1 MTQYHLTRISNNAKT
16 GRIPVSTTSSDTCPD
31 SCPLKSAGCYAKSG
45 PLGLHWQAVTSNKRG
60 SSFESFLE
68 SIRRLPRGQL
78 WRHNQAG
85 DLMGLNE
92 TIDKVALERLVNA
105 NRGKRG
111 FTYTHKPMNAE
122 NMAAIKAANANGFTI
137 NLSAN
142 SLSHADQLKALDVG
156 PVAAII
162 PSNSP
167 KVFRT
172 SGGHKVVTCP
182 AQTSDRVTCE
192 SCKLCSLAN
201 REYIIGFL
209 PHGTGKKHAEELT
222 TRGD

>member
-1 MTQYHLTRISNNAKT
+1 MNYHLTRISNNAKT
-16 GRIPVSTTSSDTCPD
+16 GKIPVSTSGADTCPD
-31 SCPLKSAGCYAKSG
+31 VCPLKSAGCYAKSG
-45 PLGLHWQAVTSNKRG
+45 PLGLHWNAVTTGSRG
-60 SSFESFLE
+60 VDFEAFLA

-85 DLMGLNE
+85 DLPGINE
-92 TIDKVALERLVNA
+92 TIDKVALEKLVEA

-111 FTYTHKPMNAE
+111 FTYTHKPMTHE
-122 NMAAIKAANANGFTI
+122 NMAAIKAANLNGFAI

-142 SLSHADQLKALDVG
+142 SLTHADQLQALNIG

-167 KVFRT
+167 KTFRT
-172 SGGHKVVTCP
+172 SGGNKVVTCP

-192 SCKLCSLAN
+192 RCKLCSLAN
-201 REYIIGFL
+201 RDYIIGFL
-209 PHGTGKKHAEELT
+209 PHGTGKKHAENL
-222 TRGD
+222 TRGG